1 MARRATRERV
11 HFKTKQQEG
20 SPGMTFAPSPWLAQL
35 AQAHYVWNAE
45 EERGGQQQRNLKA
58 HLVLRLERKT

>member
-1 MARRATRERV
+1 
-11 HFKTKQQEG
+11 
-20 SPGMTFAPSPWLAQL
+20 MTFAPSPWLAQL